1 MGINHA
7 ELLRRS
13 RVFLYRRLWT
23 CERVTGTPKVL
34 QPLLLHGPGRI
45 VIGEGV
51 QFGWPTSAGF
61 HTGYCHVEAA
71 APESIVEFEDGAEVN
86 NGAMIKSEGPGIW
99 IRSHALLGSG
109 VIVYDSDFH
118 DLHPARR
125 RGGRPAMAPVE
136 IGRNA
141 FVGDRSII
149 LKGVTI
155 GADAVVGAGSVVTAD
170 VPAGVIAAGNP
181 ARVVRALEVAA

>member
-1 MGINHA
+1 MGLNRV

-23 CERVTGTPKVL
+23 CQQVTGNPIAL
-34 QPLLLHGPGRI
+34 QPVLLHGRGRI
-45 VIGEGV
+45 VIGERV
-51 QFGWPTSAGF
+51 QFGWPTSGGF
-61 HTGYCHVEAA
+61 YTGYCHVEAT
-71 APESIVEFEDGAEVN
+71 APESIVEFEDGVEVN
-86 NGAMIKSEGPGIW
+86 NGSVIKSEGPGIR
-99 IRSHALLGSG
+99 IRRDALIGSS
-109 VIVYDSDFH
+109 VIIYDSDFH

-141 FVGDRSII
+141 FIGDRAII

-155 GADAVVGAGSVVTAD
+155 GADAVVGAGSVVTTD
-170 VPAGVIAAGNP
+170 VPAGVVVAGNP
-181 ARVVRALEVAA
+181 ARVVRELEVTA

>member
-1 MGINHA
+1 MGLNRV

-23 CERVTGTPKVL
+23 CQQVTGNPIAL
-34 QPLLLHGPGRI
+34 QPVVFHGRGRI
-45 VIGEGV
+45 VIGDGV
-51 QFGWPTSAGF
+51 QFGWPTSGGF
-61 HTGYCHVEAA
+61 YTGYCHVEAT
-71 APESIVEFEDGAEVN
+71 APESIVEFEDGVEVN
-86 NGAMIKSEGPGIW
+86 NGSVIKSEGPGIR
-99 IRSHALLGSG
+99 IRREALIGSG
-109 VIVYDSDFH
+109 VIIYDSDFH

-141 FVGDRSII
+141 FIGDRAII

-155 GADAVVGAGSVVTAD
+155 GADAVVGAGSVVTTD
-170 VPAGVIAAGNP
+170 VPAGVVVAGNP
-181 ARVVRALEVAA
+181 ARVVRELEVTA

>member
-1 MGINHA
+1 MGLNRA

-23 CERVTGTPKVL
+23 CGQVTGNPVVS

-51 QFGWPTSAGF
+51 QFGWPTSGGF

-71 APESIVEFEDGAEVN
+71 APESVVEFEDGVEVN
-86 NGAMIKSEGPGIW
+86 NGAVIKSEGPGIR
-99 IRSHALLGSG
+99 IRRQALLGSG
-109 VIVYDSDFH
+109 VIIYDSDFH

-125 RGGRPAMAPVE
+125 RSGRPAMVPVE

-141 FVGDRSII
+141 FIGDRAII

-170 VPAGVIAAGNP
+170 VPAGVVAAGNP
-181 ARVVRALEVAA
+181 ARVIRELEVTA